1 MYVPTWIHGS
11 EVLWIVARYVLYTLG
26 TTALRREVITMI
38 AVTMDNTVL
47 RYPGPPQARGRDDT
61 GIEEIHG
68 ESRSMQS
75 VFQQIYQAA
84 STDLPVLILGETGTG
99 KELVARAIHRRSER
113 RKGPYVAV
121 NLGAI
126 PTELVGSELF
136 GHEKGAFTGAGERN
150 RGRFEQAEDGS
161 LFLDEIATMDMKMQ
175 VSLLRVIEQ
184 KEFYRLG
191 GAKRIPT
198 NARLIAASN
207 EDVAG
212 VVEQGRF
219 RADLY
224 YRLDVFRI
232 VLPPLRERKGDIS
245 LLAEKFLG
253 RYGRELRKDVV
264 EISSE
269 FMMALESYD
278 WPGNVR
284 ELKNIIQRAVLVCT
298 GEVLLP
304 GHLPARFHNGGK
316 YRRPSEEEFF
326 KVGTTLDSMEK
337 KMILRTLEKCGNNRT
352 QAASLLGISR
362 RALYNKLRKHSLR

>member
-1 MYVPTWIHGS
+1 M
-11 EVLWIVARYVLYTLG
+11 
-26 TTALRREVITMI
+26 M
-38 AVTMDNTVL
+38 AVTMDNTVS
-47 RYPGPPQARGRDDT
+47 RYTGAPPAGGRHAT
-61 GIEEIHG
+61 GIKEIHG
-68 ESRSMQS
+68 ESWSMQS
-75 VFQQIYQAA
+75 VFQQIYLAA
-84 STDLPVLILGETGTG
+84 STDLPVLIVGETGTG
-99 KELVARAIHRRSER
+99 KELVARAIHQGSER
-113 RKGPYVAV
+113 SKGPYVPV

-161 LFLDEIATMDMKMQ
+161 LFLDEIATMDTKMQ

-184 KEFYRLG
+184 KELYRLG
-191 GAKRIPT
+191 GSKRIPT

-207 EDVAG
+207 ENVAR

-232 VLPPLRERKGDIS
+232 VLPPLREREGDIS
-245 LLAEKFLG
+245 LLAEKFLE
-253 RYGRELRKDVV
+253 RYGREFQKDVV

-269 FMMALESYD
+269 CMMALESYN

-284 ELKNIIQRAVLVCT
+284 ELKNVIQRAVLVCG
-298 GEVLLP
+298 GELLLP
-304 GHLPARFHNGGK
+304 EHLPTRFHNGGNH
-316 YRRPSEEEFF
+316 RRPSEEEFF
-326 KVGTTLDSMEK
+326 KIGTTLDSMEK
-337 KMILRTLEKCGNNRT
+337 KVILRTLEKCDNNRT

-362 RALYNKLRKHSLR
+362 RALYNKLRKHSLG